1 MKNDKFYQLLVSK
14 MEEVAVM
21 PPQSVGP
28 LTPFYKMVVPQLK
41 YSPWRS
47 MSILSML
54 ASVFLYLVF
63 GPILVKLTSVLQFGF

>member
-1 MKNDKFYQLLVSK
+1 MKNDKFYQVLVSK
-14 MEEVAVM
+14 MQEVAVV

-47 MSILSML
+47 MSVISILL
-54 ASVFLYLVF
+54 AFFLYLVL
-63 GPILVKLTSVLQFGF
+63 GPILVKLASILQFGF